1 MVIEVINPATEEVAG
16 RYEKMNKSDVEKLI
30 KDMSAEQKKWALTSF
45 EHRKALM
52 LKAGAE
58 LRDNKHKYGMII
70 TQEMGKPITQ
80 AMGEI
85 EKCAGLCE
93 YYANTAEAYLKPQPI
108 ETENT
113 KSYRCFKPMGIIYA
127 IMPWNFPFWQALR
140 FIVPNLMAGNAA
152 LLKHASSS
160 IGAALALEKIFH
172 QVDFP
177 KNIFRSLVIDVELSP
192 YIIEHAEIRG
202 VTLTGSE
209 RAGSTVA
216 AQAGK
221 ALKKVIMELGGSDP
235 YLILEDANIDYAVQ
249 QCATSRLSNAGQICI
264 SAKRLIVVE
273 SVYDEFV
280 EKLKTQIQD
289 NFKCGDPTDPKTTMG
304 PMAREDLLKELHD
317 KVQKTIDAGAE
328 CVFGGKRLEG
338 KGFFYP
344 PTLLLN
350 VRKGMTA
357 YHEELF
363 GPVVCVIKVKNEA
376 EAIEVAN
383 DSPYG
388 LGAAV
393 FTSDIEK
400 GERIARDEIVA
411 GTCNVNKLVGS
422 DQRLPFGGTKLSG
435 FGRELASEG
444 LHEFCNVKTVVVK

>member
-1 MVIEVINPATEEVAG
+1 MAIEVINPATEEVDG
-16 RYEKMNKSDVEKLI
+16 RYEEMSKSELEQLI
-30 KDMSAEQKKWALTSF
+30 TDMAAEQKKWALTSF
-45 EHRKALM
+45 AHRKALM

-58 LRDNKHKYGMII
+58 FRNNKNKYGMII

-80 AMGEI
+80 AEAEI
-85 EKCAGLCE
+85 EKCASLCD
-93 YYANTAEAYLKPQPI
+93 YYANTAEDYLKPQPI

-113 KSYRCFKPMGIIYA
+113 KSYRCFKPTGIIYA

-140 FIVPNLMAGNAA
+140 CIVPNLMAGNAP
-152 LLKHASSS
+152 LLKHAPNST
-160 IGAALALEKIFH
+160 GAALAMEKVFQ
-172 QVDFP
+172 QVGFP
-177 KNIFRSLVIDVELSP
+177 KNIFRSLVIDIDLSP
-192 YIIEHAEIRG
+192 YVVEHPEVKG

-209 RAGSTVA
+209 RAGATVA
-216 AQAGK
+216 SQSGK
-221 ALKKVIMELGGSDP
+221 ALKKVVMELGGSDP
-235 YLILEDANIDYAVQ
+235 YLILEDADVDYAVQ
-249 QCATSRLSNAGQICI
+249 QCAKSRLSNAGQICI

-273 SVYDEFV
+273 KIYDEFV
-280 EKLKTQIQD
+280 EKLKKQILD
-289 NFKCGDPTDPKTTMG
+289 NFKCGDPTDPNTTMG
-304 PMAREDLLKELHD
+304 PMAREDLMQELHG

-328 CVFGGKRLEG
+328 CAFGGKPIEG

-350 VRKGMTA
+350 VKKGMCA

-363 GPVVCVIKVKNEA
+363 GPVVCVLKVKDEA
-376 EAIEVAN
+376 EAIQVAN

-393 FTSDIEK
+393 FTSDLKK

-444 LHEFCNVKTVVVK
+444 LHEFSNVKTVIVK